1 MEILYIYKEPF
12 QGSIENTM
20 TKGGTVHYTG
30 EAVTR
35 KYTAENGS
43 LISETKYINGLTFEQ
58 YNEQKGGNLKLATS
72 EEIDILFQT
81 HTESL
86 ISDFEEVTEES
97 FYDGLECL
105 PPCRWHTHKG
115 VEMFY
120 ISEAYTDNL
129 HTFYAQ
135 LNGKYYSATRRNN
148 EPSESL
154 AEAVN
159 KAQNLSTT
167 TKTEL

>member
-12 QGSIENTM
+12 KGSIENTM

-35 KYTAENGS
+35 EYVKENGS
-43 LISETKYINGLTFEQ
+43 LVWETKYINGLTFEQ
-58 YNEQKGGNLKLATS
+58 YNEQNGGNLKIATS
-72 EEIDILFQT
+72 EEIDTLFQT
-81 HTESL
+81 YTETL
-86 ISDFEEVTEES
+86 ISDFEEITEEK
-97 FYDGLECL
+97 FYYMLECL

-115 VEMFY
+115 VELFY
-120 ISEAYTDNL
+120 ISEAYTSNL
-129 HTFYAQ
+129 HSFGAK

-159 KAQNLSTT
+159 KAQNL
-167 TKTEL
+167 KK